1 MPADTLVR
9 DIMSTNL
16 IGVRPDASVS
26 DAADVLAE
34 KGVGSLLVIDDAGKL
49 AGLLRDDDLI
59 ASEARVHVPTFIN
72 FLGLGMPFP
81 GEMKH
86 LEQEL
91 KKIAGASVREVMDDA
106 PPTVSPDATLEDVA
120 TLMHEQNVNSVP
132 VVDSDG
138 KVVGIVTRADIV
150 RFIARTT

>member
-1 MPADTLVR
+1 MSAETLVR

-16 IGVRPDASVS
+16 IGVRPDASFS
-26 DAADVLAE
+26 EAADLLAE
-34 KGVGSLLVIDDAGKL
+34 KNVASLLVIDDAGKL
-49 AGLLRDDDLI
+49 AGVLRDDDLV

-72 FLGLGMPFP
+72 FLGLGLPFP

-91 KKIAGASVREVMDDA
+91 KKIAGASVREVMDDS
-106 PPTVSPDATLEDVA
+106 PPTVHPDATLEDVA
-120 TLMHEQNVNSVP
+120 TLMHERNVNSVP
-132 VVDSDG
+132 VVETDG
-138 KVVGIVTRADIV
+138 KVAGIVTRADIV

>member
-16 IGVRPDASVS
+16 IAVRPDASVS
-26 DAADVLAE
+26 DAADVLAD
-34 KGVGSLLVIDDAGKL
+34 KGVASLLVIDDEGKL
-49 AGLLRDDDLI
+49 AGVLRDDDLI

-91 KKIAGASVREVMDDA
+91 KKIAGASVREVMEDS
-106 PPTVSPDATLEDVA
+106 PPTISPDATLEDVA
-120 TLMHEQNVNSVP
+120 TLMHERNVNSVP
-132 VVDSDG
+132 VVDADG
-138 KVVGIVTRADIV
+138 RVVGIVTRADIV